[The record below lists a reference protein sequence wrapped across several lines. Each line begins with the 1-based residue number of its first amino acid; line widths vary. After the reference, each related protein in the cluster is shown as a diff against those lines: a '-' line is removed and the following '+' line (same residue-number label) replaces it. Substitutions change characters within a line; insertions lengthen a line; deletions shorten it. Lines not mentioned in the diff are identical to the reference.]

1 MPVNLDSWTVEELI
15 FVTVKTPELKLIVP
29 GDTLKPVAL
38 KVSQFASRLPLV
50 ITSFFILIF
59 ELALIV
65 APELPTHRLFITS
78 ANNAVLIGPELVV
91 PDCSVTLPSSAYAVV
106 PIINSSPVIRAKI
119 ENNLCLI
126 DILFF
131 EIKLIVN

>member
-15 FVTVKTPELKLIVP
+15 SVTVKTVPLKLIVP
-29 GDTLKPVAL
+29 GDTLKPPAL
-38 KVSQFASRLPLV
+38 KVDVQKVPRF